1 MTVRTKLWLIAVSVA
16 LMGFGSSG
24 VRLYLTQARIIKEAQ
39 TSAEELAHDIAEDL
53 KSVEPEADDREYEEK
68 LLGYL
73 NRHSRIVRLD
83 LYVYREA
90 YTPSSRIAAPRGDR
104 PEITRFAP
112 LARPPLG
119 FTKASEGNAQSA
131 PIELAV
137 DLKGPWKATLVM
149 RWTLGPVESAL
160 QTERRVS
167 LVTGVVLLVAL
178 TLLSGLITN
187 RVIGRPLEVRATA
200 MRAGEGGDLSRRIP
214 VATVDE
220 FGRLS
225 QGFNRML
232 EQMSRADAQLRA
244 FNQRLAA
251 EIEAATKDLS
261 EKNTT
266 LNQLNRL
273 LADMRRDNASKVQ
286 LATLGQLAAQLAH
299 EIGTPLSSVSGHL
312 QLALLQRDLQPA
324 LRDRMEV
331 ASREIERI
339 SRIVRDYLDSTRPPE
354 PERKAT
360 ALPRLLDEAI
370 ELTRAVNRQGARRG
384 RVVREL
390 DADSEAL
397 RALITDPGLL
407 RQILV
412 NLLTNAI
419 DAVVGSGGAEATGGQ
434 DQAQEGRVT
443 LAARAEEDHVLIT
456 VSDTGH
462 GIPADDLSRIFEP
475 FYTTKGRGKGTGLG
489 LAICRQLTAALGGS
503 ISVESAPGE
512 GSTFSVRL
520 PRGGAPVVAP
530 GGLSGGEIRARLRSD
545 PGSGPG
551 RAQSG
556 GQA

>member
-16 LMGFGSSG
+16 LMVFLSSG
-24 VRLYLTQARIIKEAQ
+24 VRLYLTQARIVKDAQ

-83 LYVYREA
+83 LYIYRES

-119 FTKASEGNAQSA
+119 FTKASVGSAQSD

-187 RVIGRPLEVRATA
+187 RVIGRPLEVLATA
-200 MRAGEGGDLSRRIP
+200 MRAVEGGDLSRRIP

-232 EQMSRADAQLRA
+232 EQMSRADAQIRA

-261 EKNTT
+261 EKNAQ

-324 LRDRMEV
+324 LRDRLEV
-331 ASREIERI
+331 GSREIERI
-339 SRIVRDYLDSTRPPE
+339 SRIVRDYLDSTRPLE

-360 ALPRLLDEAI
+360 DLPKLLDEAI
-370 ELTRAVNRQGARRG
+370 ELTRAVNRQGARRV

-390 DADSEAL
+390 DGDSEVL
-397 RALITDPGLL
+397 RGLVTDAGLL

-412 NLLTNAI
+412 NLLSNGI
-419 DAVVGSGGAEATGGQ
+419 DAVVGSGGGAGPNPTQ
-434 DQAQEGRVT
+434 NPEGRVT

-462 GIPADDLSRIFEP
+462 GIAADDLSRIFEP

-489 LAICRQLTAALGGS
+489 LAICRQLTAALGGT
-503 ISVESAPGE
+503 ISVESTPNR
-512 GSTFSVRL
+512 GSTFFIRL
-520 PRGGAPVVAP
+520 PTGGPPAKASADPP
-530 GGLSGGEIRARLRSD
+530 LRAA
-545 PGSGPG
+545 GG
-551 RAQSG
+551 RA
-556 GQA
+556 

>member
-1 MTVRTKLWLIAVSVA
+1 MTVRTKIWLIAISVA
-16 LMGFGSSG
+16 LTVFLSSG
-24 VRLYLTQARIIKEAQ
+24 VRLYLTQSRIVKEAQ

-53 KSVEPEADDREYEEK
+53 KSVPAESDDREYEEK

-83 LYVYREA
+83 LYIYREA

-112 LARPPLG
+112 LARAPLG
-119 FTKASEGNAQSA
+119 FTKASVGSAQSA
-131 PIELAV
+131 PIEMDV

-149 RWTLGPVESAL
+149 KWTLGAVESVL

-178 TLLSGLITN
+178 TLLSGLITS
-187 RVIGRPLEVRATA
+187 RVIGRPLEVLANA
-200 MRAGEGGDLSRRIP
+200 MRAVEGGDLSRRIP
-214 VATVDE
+214 VDTVDE

-232 EQMSRADAQLRA
+232 ERLSRADAQIRA
-244 FNQRLAA
+244 FNQRLGE
-251 EIEAATKDLS
+251 EIEAATRDLS
-261 EKNTT
+261 EKNAT

-324 LRDRMEV
+324 LRDRLEV
-331 ASREIERI
+331 GSREIERI
-339 SRIVRDYLDSTRPPE
+339 SRIVRDYLDSTRPLE
-354 PERKAT
+354 PERKRT
-360 ALPRLLDEAI
+360 DLPKLVDEAI
-370 ELTRAVNRQGARRG
+370 DLTRAVNTRGGGRRAP
-384 RVVREL
+384 VVR
-390 DADSEAL
+390 DISEADAVTL
-397 RALITDPGLL
+397 REVVTDAGLL

-412 NLLTNAI
+412 NLLTNAL
-419 DAVVGSGGAEATGGQ
+419 DAVGAGQ
-434 DQAQEGRVT
+434 DGDDGRERRVT
-443 LAARAEEDHVLIT
+443 VAARTDAATDSVLIT

-462 GIPADDLSRIFEP
+462 GIPADDLKRIFEP

-489 LAICRQLTAALGGS
+489 LAICRQLTAALGGA
-503 ISVESAPGE
+503 ISVESEPNR
-512 GSTFSVRL
+512 GSTFFVRL
-520 PRGGAPVVAP
+520 PLGGPPVKASTEP
-530 GGLSGGEIRARLRSD
+530 PLRAA
-545 PGSGPG
+545 GG
-551 RAQSG
+551 RA
-556 GQA
+556 

>member
-16 LMGFGSSG
+16 LMVFISSG

-119 FTKASEGNAQSA
+119 FTKASVGNAQSA

-187 RVIGRPLEVRATA
+187 RVIGRPLEVLATA
-200 MRAGEGGDLSRRIP
+200 MRAVEGGDLSRRIP

-232 EQMSRADAQLRA
+232 EQMSRADAQIRA

-339 SRIVRDYLDSTRPPE
+339 SRIVRDYLDSTRPLE

-360 ALPRLLDEAI
+360 DLPRLLDEAI
-370 ELTRAVNRQGARRG
+370 ELTRAVNRQGARRV

-434 DQAQEGRVT
+434 TQDQTQEGRVT

-489 LAICRQLTAALGGS
+489 LAICRQLTAALGGT
-503 ISVESAPGE
+503 ISVESAPNR
-512 GSTFSVRL
+512 GSTFFIRL
-520 PRGGAPVVAP
+520 PN
-530 GGLSGGEIRARLRSD
+530 
-545 PGSGPG
+545 SGPPAKATTEPALRAVGG
-551 RAQSG
+551 RA
-556 GQA
+556 